1 MKIDENIYV
10 SRLKNGDP
18 TALEKFMDLYGTKL
32 FRTIY
37 LMVKDEK
44 LAEDI
49 LQEVFITLFYKIHQF
64 RKESSLYTWI
74 YKITIHKCNKYMKT
88 SWFQRVFPT
97 DIIWD
102 HFKNSQDFQDEYVD
116 KEHIQNLIFSLPDH
130 YRCILILFYYEDFT
144 MEEIHQITGEN
155 INTIKSKLH
164 RGRKLLKDLLEKEMN
179 L

>member
-1 MKIDENIYV
+1 MKTDETMWIKQ
-10 SRLKNGDP
+10 LKNGNVN
-18 TALEKFMDLYGTKL
+18 TLEMFMDLYGTKL

-64 RKESSLYTWI
+64 REEASLYTWI
-74 YKITIHKCNKYMKT
+74 YKIAINKCNNHMKT
-88 SWFQRVFPT
+88 SWFQKVFPT
-97 DIIWD
+97 DTIWD
-102 HFKNSQDFQDEYVD
+102 YLKNSMDFQDEYVD
-116 KEHIQNLIFSLPDH
+116 KNHIQSLIFSLPDH
-130 YRCILILFYYEDFT
+130 YRSILVLFYYEDFT
-144 MEEIHQITGEN
+144 IEEIHQITGEK

-164 RGRKLLKDLLEKEMN
+164 RGRKLLKDLLKKEMS